1 MFLGKHADVFIFS
14 YKLFVRFQ
22 LLLRHLDAVTRY
34 PLTIHRQAEKKQT
47 RLRMNNK
54 LRNSFLYLISDD

>member
-1 MFLGKHADVFIFS
+1 MFPKNMLMFFIFS

-34 PLTIHRQAEKKQT
+34 PPHNSQT
-47 RLRMNNK
+47 
-54 LRNSFLYLISDD
+54 S